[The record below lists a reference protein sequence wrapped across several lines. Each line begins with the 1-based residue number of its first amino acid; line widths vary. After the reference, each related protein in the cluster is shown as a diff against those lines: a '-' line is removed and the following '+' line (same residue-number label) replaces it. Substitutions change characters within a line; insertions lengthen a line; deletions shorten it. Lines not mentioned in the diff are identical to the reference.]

1 MKTRIEVVEFLRE
14 QLHWEWVCGRPKHG
28 RHHYGA
34 QELRELLDFIYEQ
47 EPQTDEEKLVPEH
60 ESTKL

>member
-1 MKTRIEVVEFLRE
+1 MKTRIEVVEFLLE
-14 QLHWEWVCGRPKHG
+14 QLRFDWMCGRPKHG
-28 RHHYGA
+28 RFHYGV

-47 EPQTDEEKLVPEH
+47 EPQTDKEKLVLEN